1 MAADDLSAPL
11 GQETKRGRGLSTAIK
26 ASLPQAIA
34 IALATFLGAFVLWA
48 VIADNPFGGEPM
60 AVVQIAPPGPTAPR
74 VIGGPAAHGAPAIV
88 APNASGPAESGP
100 GRHDGPPEGPV
111 TIPVLS
117 GLPAPPAPGVA
128 DSPANAGN
136 SRTVTIIDGKT
147 GARQEVVIPGSSEP
161 QTTPSTP
168 AMPATPGAPGTSDAS
183 PSAPAAETQPNDQ
196 KLVETTPQGPIPK
209 IAANGMRPA
218 EAYAQPIKPVP
229 GKPDAPR
236 VALIVG
242 GLGVSASISNDAISK
257 LPGAV
262 TLAFMP
268 YSYDVD
274 HLAGRARRAGHE
286 ILLQAPMEP
295 FNYPDNDSGPQTL
308 LTTLSPEQNLE
319 RLYWLMSRFQ
329 GYVGITGA
337 MGARFTASEQAF
349 TPILRETA
357 KRGLIFVDDGANPR
371 SVAARVAG
379 GNNLPFAKADM
390 VLDSVPTPA
399 EIDHALGRLEMTAR
413 ERGVAVGMASAL
425 PVSIERIAKWAKA
438 AESRGLQLVPI
449 TAVASK
455 AKQS

>member
-1 MAADDLSAPL
+1 LW
-11 GQETKRGRGLSTAIK
+11 K
-26 ASLPQAIA
+26 AS
-34 IALATFLGAFVLWA
+34 
-48 VIADNPFGGEPM
+48 
-60 AVVQIAPPGPTAPR
+60 
-74 VIGGPAAHGAPAIV
+74 PA
-88 APNASGPAESGP
+88 
-100 GRHDGPPEGPV
+100 
-111 TIPVLS
+111 
-117 GLPAPPAPGVA
+117 
-128 DSPANAGN
+128 
-136 SRTVTIIDGKT
+136 
-147 GARQEVVIPGSSEP
+147 
-161 QTTPSTP
+161 
-168 AMPATPGAPGTSDAS
+168 
-183 PSAPAAETQPNDQ
+183 
-196 KLVETTPQGPIPK
+196 
-209 IAANGMRPA
+209 
-218 EAYAQPIKPVP
+218 
-229 GKPDAPR
+229 
-236 VALIVG
+236 
-242 GLGVSASISNDAISK
+242 
-257 LPGAV
+257 
-262 TLAFMP
+262 
-268 YSYDVD
+268 
-274 HLAGRARRAGHE
+274 
-286 ILLQAPMEP
+286 
-295 FNYPDNDSGPQTL
+295 NDSGPQTL

-371 SVAARVAG
+371 SVAARIAG

>member
-1 MAADDLSAPL
+1 MGREDWRMAADDLSAPL
-11 GQETKRGRGLSTAIK
+11 GQQTKRGRAIPAAVI
-26 ASLPQAIA
+26 ASLPQAIT
-34 IALATFLGAFVLWA
+34 IALGAFLGAFVLWA
-48 VIADNPFGGEPM
+48 VVADNPFGGEPI
-60 AVVQIAPPGPTAPR
+60 AVVQVSPQTAPR
-74 VIGGPAAHGAPAIV
+74 VVGGPAAHDAAAPS
-88 APNASGPAESGP
+88 PNAAASGPT
-100 GRHDGPPEGPV
+100 RYDGPPEGSLNLPV
-111 TIPVLS
+111 PPS
-117 GLPAPPAPGVA
+117 AAQPMAPAVA
-128 DSPANAGN
+128 DAPVNAGN
-136 SRTVTIIDGKT
+136 TKTVTIIDGKT
-147 GARQEVVIPGSSEP
+147 GARQEIVL
-161 QTTPSTP
+161 
-168 AMPATPGAPGTSDAS
+168 PGTSEVPS
-183 PSAPAAETQPNDQ
+183 PIEAPGAAAAEPAPNDQ
-196 KLVETTPQGPIPK
+196 KLVEITPQGPIPK

-218 EAYAQPIKPVP
+218 EAYAQPVKPIP

-236 VALIVG
+236 VAIVVG
-242 GLGVSASISNDAISK
+242 GLGVSANITQEAIK
-257 LPGAV
+257 LPAAV

-337 MGARFTASEQAF
+337 MGARFTASERAF
-349 TPILRETA
+349 APILQETA

-379 GNNLPFAKADM
+379 SGNLPFAKADM
-390 VLDSVPTPA
+390 VVDAVATPA
-399 EIDHALGRLEMTAR
+399 EIDHALGRLEMAAR
-413 ERGVAVGMASAL
+413 EHGYAVGMASAL

-438 AESRGLQLVPI
+438 AEGRGLQLVPI